1 MNSVKLDVASE
12 LCSNL
17 SSLIRSKISRLPHL
31 EELVSDYDEVH
42 TGDVSIYNY
51 MWNSKGLRK
60 LHIERAVTSKGIE
73 ILHCV
78 LFPDPEFPIP
88 IFGCD
93 IVEAGGKVTAAI
105 VDVSPVHKVD
115 YGLGNITYNFKKNR
129 HLPEWGEIFSPWCKF
144 VRLEESEYDNFLLL
158 CSEYLE
164 VFCHIV
170 RTAERETDWRNT
182 MRRYDDQLW
191 YCTSQM
197 KNKKTEAVLS
207 QWFDNPWA
215 TKYIQN
221 ILFDKPKLR

>member
-93 IVEAGGKVTAAI
+93 IVEAGGKVSAAI

-129 HLPEWGEIFSPWCKF
+129 HLQSG
-144 VRLEESEYDNFLLL
+144 V
-158 CSEYLE
+158 
-164 VFCHIV
+164 
-170 RTAERETDWRNT
+170 
-182 MRRYDDQLW
+182 
-191 YCTSQM
+191 
-197 KNKKTEAVLS
+197 
-207 QWFDNPWA
+207 
-215 TKYIQN
+215 KYFHRGVS
-221 ILFDKPKLR
+221 L

>member
-1 MNSVKLDVASE
+1 M
-12 LCSNL
+12 
-17 SSLIRSKISRLPHL
+17 
-31 EELVSDYDEVH
+31 
-42 TGDVSIYNY
+42 
-51 MWNSKGLRK
+51 
-60 LHIERAVTSKGIE
+60 
-73 ILHCV
+73 
-78 LFPDPEFPIP
+78 
-88 IFGCD
+88 
-93 IVEAGGKVTAAI
+93 
-105 VDVSPVHKVD
+105 SPVHKVD

-221 ILFDKPKLR
+221 VLFDKPCLATTTKR

>member
-1 MNSVKLDVASE
+1 MNSVKLDVTSE
-12 LCSNL
+12 LCSDL
-17 SSLIRSKISRLPHL
+17 SLVIRTQISKLPHL
-31 EELVSDYDEVH
+31 EELFSDYDEVH
-42 TGDVSIYNY
+42 DNNVSIYNR
-51 MWNSKGLRK
+51 MWNARGLRK

-93 IVEAGGKVTAAI
+93 IVEVNGKVTAAI

-115 YGLGNITYNFKKNR
+115 YSLGYIKYDFKKYR
-129 HLPEWGEIFSPWCKF
+129 HLPEWGDVFSPWCKF
-144 VRLEESEYDNFLLL
+144 VRLDESEYVNFLSL

-164 VFCHIV
+164 VFCNIV
-170 RTAERETDWRNT
+170 RAAERETDWVNT
-182 MRRYDDQLW
+182 MKRYDDQLW
-191 YCTSQM
+191 YCTAQR

-207 QWFDNPWA
+207 QCFDKSWA

-221 ILFDKPKLR
+221 VLFDKPKL

>member
-78 LFPDPEFPIP
+78 LFPDPEYPIP

-170 RTAERETDWRNT
+170 RTAERETDGRNT

>member
-1 MNSVKLDVASE
+1 
-12 LCSNL
+12 
-17 SSLIRSKISRLPHL
+17 
-31 EELVSDYDEVH
+31 
-42 TGDVSIYNY
+42 
-51 MWNSKGLRK
+51 
-60 LHIERAVTSKGIE
+60 
-73 ILHCV
+73 
-78 LFPDPEFPIP
+78 
-88 IFGCD
+88 
-93 IVEAGGKVTAAI
+93 
-105 VDVSPVHKVD
+105 
-115 YGLGNITYNFKKNR
+115 
-129 HLPEWGEIFSPWCKF
+129 
-144 VRLEESEYDNFLLL
+144 L

-215 TKYIQN
+215 SKYIQN